1 MSNERDNDIIEL
13 EFTNKIDAGD
23 ASVYGKLPKGI
34 NWIMDENMDV
44 IGITFKRI
52 IGELFRDDINNIL
65 WYFGEF
71 DNDSDDE

>member
-34 NWIMDENMDV
+34 NWIMDENMNV
-44 IGITFKRI
+44 IGITFNVYSADKYFIRRI
-52 IGELFRDDINNIL
+52 T
-65 WYFGEF
+65 
-71 DNDSDDE
+71 